1 MPFPEVA
8 QSDCQHLRG
17 QESSNASSSLRS
29 ISPEPLLSPNSQPS
43 PRVTP
48 GLKPGKPQ
56 IQRHRSVSKRM
67 LSTLK
72 SAASRTRS
80 TNTIRPIES
89 EASLLRRLSGR
100 RKPTIELPPERRA
113 YSFDISRDSVASE
126 VDVPGSDDFA
136 RQGPLGSE
144 HRSFTD
150 STVSTAALVQELE
163 EITPPFGTPTP
174 ARLPFMSRFSKS
186 PESPPP
192 RYPARFDVT
201 PRLQEKVPQALPVEA
216 TNGKILVPYV
226 RLEATMD
233 TFILDPSEKKDMW
246 IAIEA
251 STETQVVDQ
260 KTIQG

>member
-1 MPFPEVA
+1 MPLTA
-8 QSDCQHLRG
+8 QHDCQPLCC
-17 QESSNASSSLRS
+17 QESNASSSLRS
-29 ISPEPLLSPNSQPS
+29 MSPEPLLSPSSQPS

-48 GLKPGKPQ
+48 GLKPEKPQ

-67 LSTLK
+67 LSSLK
-72 SAASRTRS
+72 SAASRTCS

-100 RKPTIELPPERRA
+100 RKPTIEPPPERRA

-126 VDVPGSDDFA
+126 SDVAGGETSDFA
-136 RQGPLGSE
+136 NQRPLGNE

-174 ARLPFMSRFSKS
+174 DRMPFMSRFSKS

-201 PRLQEKVPQALPVEA
+201 PKPRDKADESLPIEPVS
-216 TNGKILVPYV
+216 GKIVVPYV

-233 TFILDPSEKKDMW
+233 TSILDPSEKKDMW
-246 IAIEA
+246 IAVEA

-260 KTIQG
+260 TSIGG